1 MSNHML
7 LLGKNI
13 FWKENHTEHPQ
24 MRVRGPEAK
33 KPGPKRIFENFIPH
47 SRTAP
52 EPAAKG

>member
-24 MRVRGPEAK
+24 MRVRGLEAK
-33 KPGPKRIFENFIPH
+33 KPGPKRIFENFILH
-47 SRTAP
+47 SGTAP

>member
-33 KPGPKRIFENFIPH
+33 KPGPKRIFENFILH
-47 SRTAP
+47 SAFAP
-52 EPAAKG
+52 SPSQKG

>member
-33 KPGPKRIFENFIPH
+33 KPGPKRIFEIFILH
-47 SRTAP
+47 SGTAP

>member
-33 KPGPKRIFENFIPH
+33 KPGPKRIFENFILH
-47 SRTAP
+47 SCPAP
-52 EPAAKG
+52 APAAKG

>member
-24 MRVRGPEAK
+24 MRVRGLEAK
-33 KPGPKRIFENFIPH
+33 KPGPKRIFKNFILNT
-47 SRTAP
+47 STAP
-52 EPAAKG
+52 LPSQKG

>member
-13 FWKENHTEHPQ
+13 FWKENHTEHPK

-33 KPGPKRIFENFIPH
+33 KPGPKRIFENFILNTL
-47 SRTAP
+47 TAP
-52 EPAAKG
+52 LPAAKG

>member
-24 MRVRGPEAK
+24 MRVRGLEAK
-33 KPGPKRIFENFIPH
+33 NPGPKRIFENFILH
-47 SRTAP
+47 SWYSP
-52 EPAAKG
+52 DPSQKG